1 MGEKTDR
8 SRETSG
14 VGRGGFSLTHLFFL
28 AALLVAPVLA
38 VVRLD
43 VFGHPFWVLAIAG
56 VNSLSAFISQ
66 WFDKRRAEQSRWRVP
81 ENFLHLLE
89 LLGGWPGAFVAQR
102 LFRHKT
108 AKFSYQFV
116 FWLIVVAYEFVSVDF
131 LLGWK
136 MAQQVRQLVGL

>member
-1 MGEKTDR
+1 MAVKTDKP
-8 SRETSG
+8 REPS
-14 VGRGGFSLTHLFFL
+14 VGRGGFGLTHLFFL
-28 AALLVAPVLA
+28 GALLVAPVLA

-43 VFGHPFWVLAIAG
+43 VFGHSFWMLAVVG
-56 VNSLSAFISQ
+56 VISLTAFVSQ
-66 WFDKRRAEQSRWRVP
+66 WFDKRRAEQERWRMP

-108 AKFSYQFV
+108 SKFSYQLV
-116 FWLIVVAYEFVSVDF
+116 FWLIVGAYELVSVDF

-136 MAQQVRQLVGL
+136 MAQQARQLVGL